1 MMNKHDVRIDRTKL
15 HPQLDHKLARLLAKC
30 TEKGIYLII
39 TEGFRTVADQD
50 ALYAKG
56 RTTKGSI
63 VTNAR
68 GSSYS
73 SQHQWGIAFDIA
85 INDKNLLYDLTI
97 IKKVGKLAKKVG
109 LGWGGDWTSF
119 KDYPH
124 FYLKRWGSTTSKLKQ
139 KYGTFNAFK
148 ATWKTTVDKKDG
160 LVLWKDVS
168 KTKKI
173 LKIPDKQKV
182 EVFYKKLWYAKV
194 RYGGQVG
201 YVKKK
206 YLK

>member
-15 HPQLDHKLARLLAKC
+15 HPQLDHKLTRLLAKC
-30 TEKGIYLII
+30 AEKGIYLII

-85 INDKNLLYDLTI
+85 INDKKLLYDLTT

-148 ATWKTTVDKKDG
+148 ATWKAAVNKSDG

-173 LKIPDKQKV
+173 LKIPDKQNV